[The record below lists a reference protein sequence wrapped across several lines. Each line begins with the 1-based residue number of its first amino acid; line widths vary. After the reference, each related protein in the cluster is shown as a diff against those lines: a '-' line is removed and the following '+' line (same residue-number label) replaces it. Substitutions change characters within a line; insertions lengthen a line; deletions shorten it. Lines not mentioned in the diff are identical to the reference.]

1 MKDILIIPTEDIRRI
16 TPGHEKVLALQ
27 KPDRI
32 LKSISRVLIPGKCK
46 NKLPNFM
53 KSGWVTKM
61 L

>member
-53 KSGWVTKM
+53 KSG
-61 L
+61 